1 MGSIDNTKEG
11 FPLLVQWNIKVN
23 KYVTGPHRSRERPT
37 ERKPRTT
44 AAGSVPMTTTINTS
58 FKSSIGPGAPNAAPE
73 SAAGDSGLMALYRKL
88 YRPAVTYDG
97 GPRGPHPGD
106 VIYWIAC
113 LGAAFLL
120 ILAAT

>member
-1 MGSIDNTKEG
+1 
-11 FPLLVQWNIKVN
+11 
-23 KYVTGPHRSRERPT
+23 
-37 ERKPRTT
+37 
-44 AAGSVPMTTTINTS
+44 MTTTIHTS
-58 FKSSIGPGAPNAAPE
+58 FNLSIGPDAPLAPQSGAP
-73 SAAGDSGLMALYRKL
+73 GDRGLMALYRKL
-88 YRPAVTYDG
+88 YRPAGTYDG